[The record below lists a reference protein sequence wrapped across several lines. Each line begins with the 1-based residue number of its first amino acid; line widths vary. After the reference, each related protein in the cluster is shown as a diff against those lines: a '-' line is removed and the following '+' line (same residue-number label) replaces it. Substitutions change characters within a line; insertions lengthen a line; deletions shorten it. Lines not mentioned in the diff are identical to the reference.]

1 MFYSL
6 KQRIP
11 WQTPSDKKF
20 NLYSSLVL
28 SVLLYGIPSWSP
40 NITRL
45 KSLENFQKQ
54 CFRWIFGTNTSY
66 QELLRNHSILPICH
80 LIELR
85 TFIFL
90 AQLMNNKYQ
99 FDYKKFLV
107 VNDPTNQRRICS
119 FNFFKTD
126 SLSAN
131 LNSFFTRSA
140 TMVNYLFRH
149 KVISGFKKSD
159 ETAVKKYLL
168 NKPFSVD
175 IICTYY
181 IVCTCSNC
189 FMLKSI
195 C

>member
-1 MFYSL
+1 MVANFVKTNCLNFRGLSVVTMNDCPLKNVEHIKDLGIIVSHNLKWTEHVQTKLTKARRCFYSL

-40 NITRL
+40 DITRL

-107 VNDPTNQRRICS
+107 VNEPIHQRRICC
-119 FNFFKTD
+119 FNFSRPIAF
-126 SLSAN
+126 LP
-131 LNSFFTRSA
+131 
-140 TMVNYLFRH
+140 
-149 KVISGFKKSD
+149 I
-159 ETAVKKYLL
+159 
-168 NKPFSVD
+168 
-175 IICTYY
+175 
-181 IVCTCSNC
+181 
-189 FMLKSI
+189 
-195 C
+195 